1 MELENARLFVTSAQG
16 ILARIWVISELMS
29 ELGFPANMGM
39 ISYDGFN
46 CISQNLIL
54 IISFYSHIGI
64 IIDLV
69 LHQLNFV

>member
-29 ELGFPANMGM
+29 ELGFPANMGI

-46 CISQNLIL
+46 CISQNKILTFLALRIENKKTKSLIL
-54 IISFYSHIGI
+54 
-64 IIDLV
+64 
-69 LHQLNFV
+69 